1 MEEMHMARYGE
12 TYGASM
18 LSEYATAPDSPLA
31 SKLSNPC
38 HFLFLCRI
46 LYIGMVAETTGCW
59 QSIQTSDLLEVRK
72 VALKVSTF

>member
-18 LSEYATAPDSPLA
+18 LSEYATAPDSPPA

-38 HFLFLCRI
+38 HFLRFL
-46 LYIGMVAETTGCW
+46 
-59 QSIQTSDLLEVRK
+59 S
-72 VALKVSTF
+72 